1 MPQFL
6 SILTNELTDVMGPMA
21 PIVVRSHLAALGA
34 ALNALP
40 AAKCEKLVELV
51 SPEILNDVFRV
62 AFKQRMSAVI
72 GALNGGQSNSG
83 EHAR

>member
-6 SILTNELTDVMGPMA
+6 DILTSELTDVMGPMA
-21 PIVVRSHLAALGA
+21 PLVVRSHLSTLGG

-40 AAKCEKLVELV
+40 AARCEKLVELV

-62 AFKQRMSAVI
+62 SFKQRMSAVI
-72 GALNGGQSNSG
+72 GALNGGESNSG
-83 EHAR
+83 RDAR